1 MKVRD
6 VRLVGPVLAATV
18 TILSVTFPWSVQGA
32 EVIASP
38 QELQTIN
45 KLRTDALAVG
55 QAVPI
60 TNSEANPSSIKL
72 AGVYPA
78 TATQGA
84 EVPQYYTVRP
94 GDTLFFI
101 GQRFNVTIAAL
112 RQANNIW
119 DDYLVVGQ
127 RIIIPSAT
135 KSGSAENWEYTVRPG
150 DTLFLIAQRY
160 NTTITALRQLNNIW
174 NDYLSIGQRLLIPS
188 TAVTMPKQMT
198 LIASDYDLL
207 ARLVT
212 AEAAGEPFEGQVAVA
227 ATIISR
233 VLDSRY
239 PNDVRGVIYQVIN
252 GYYQYEPVQNGYINR
267 PAVPSAF
274 SAVDAA
280 LAGKDPSNGANGFFN
295 PQTAVGSW
303 VRSQPVTAQI
313 GNHVFFRS

>member
-6 VRLVGPVLAATV
+6 MRLVGPVLAATV
-18 TILSVTFPWSVQGA
+18 TIFSVTFPWSVQAA
-32 EVIASP
+32 EAIASP

-55 QAVPI
+55 QTVPI
-60 TNSEANPSSIKL
+60 INSEVNSSGIKL

-78 TATQGA
+78 NQGA
-84 EVPQYYTVRP
+84 EVLQYYTVRP

-112 RQANNIW
+112 RQHNNIW
-119 DDYLVVGQ
+119 DDYLAVGQ
-127 RIIIPSAT
+127 RIIIPSAV
-135 KSGSAENWEYTVRPG
+135 KGSNEESWEYTVRPG

-160 NTTITALRQLNNIW
+160 NTTITVLRQLNNIW
-174 NDYLSIGQRLLIPS
+174 NDYLSIGQKLLIPS
-188 TAVTMPKQMT
+188 TAAPIPKQMKLT
-198 LIASDYDLL
+198 DSEYDLL

-239 PNDVRGVIYQVIN
+239 PNDVRGVIYQVVN

-267 PAVPSAF
+267 PAVSSAYL
-274 SAVDAA
+274 AVDAA
-280 LAGKDPSNGANGFFN
+280 LGGKDPSNGANGFFN